1 MKANG
6 GHEIVA
12 ESSGAEARHCQKA
25 CKAGRVA
32 GIVGIARI
40 RSADM
45 CTERTASARRILIEC
60 ELILTNLI
68 RLGPN
73 PGNFFFLDWHQRIAC
88 SRPADDRRSKLVA
101 FRTIPPSFPPA
112 V

>member
-1 MKANG
+1 MGEEGRQWK
-6 GHEIVA
+6 
-12 ESSGAEARHCQKA
+12 KA

-88 SRPADDRRSKLVA
+88 SRPADERRGKFVH
-101 FRTIPPSFPPA
+101 FPRIPPPFPADELPETPY
-112 V
+112 VLP